1 MSQALG
7 DTARTTISWS
17 PHTGPRGGRTSKTDE
32 GLMLILPIAG
42 GVLGRPRVSLSLSI
56 CIYKTGMR
64 RPAPPSVQEI
74 LYMEQVEESGN
85 Q

>member
-1 MSQALG
+1 
-7 DTARTTISWS
+7 
-17 PHTGPRGGRTSKTDE
+17 
-32 GLMLILPIAG
+32 MLILPIAG